1 MLPAA
6 LPLYERLVKAPQISD
21 PALAQARLADFA
33 AGGREA
39 EALASA
45 PAVGA
50 LLRGIADHSPY
61 LWKLIAADPA
71 RLVRLLGEE
80 PEASLSG
87 FLDLLDAAVH
97 GAESEAAA
105 MRLLRRAKQEV
116 ALLTALADL
125 GGAWTPQEV
134 MAALTK
140 AADVFVASALSFI
153 LQDEQK
159 AGRLFLPDA
168 RRPDEGCGVVILA
181 LGKHG
186 AGELNY
192 SSDTDLIILFD
203 PASPAAAQLGEPGAA
218 FVRIARRLV
227 KLLQERTADGY
238 VLRVDLRLRPDPGST
253 AIAISTPAA
262 FFYYEIFWPELGTRG
277 DDQGAP
283 HCRRP

>member
-6 LPLYERLVKAPQISD
+6 LPLYERLVKAPQMSD

-45 PAVGA
+45 PAVAA

-87 FLDLLDAAVH
+87 CLDLLDAAVH

-125 GGAWTPQEV
+125 GGAWTAQEV
-134 MAALTK
+134 TAALTE
-140 AADVFVASALSFI
+140 AADVFVARPELHPAREPLS
-153 LQDEQK
+153 
-159 AGRLFLPDA
+159 GRAYSLRPPSGEDSGYIVLAMGKTA
-168 RRPDEGCGVVILA
+168 RR
-181 LGKHG
+181 
-186 AGELNY
+186 ELNY
-192 SSDTDLIILFD
+192 SSDIDLMVFFD
-203 PASPAAAQLGEPGAA
+203 PRPRRRSAGVEPGRCSCA
-218 FVRIARRLV
+218 
-227 KLLQERTADGY
+227 
-238 VLRVDLRLRPDPGST
+238 
-253 AIAISTPAA
+253 
-262 FFYYEIFWPELGTRG
+262 
-277 DDQGAP
+277 
-283 HCRRP
+283 